1 MFGILDRGEHQIAMK
16 KIWSWCAAVVA
27 APMLSSCQPPT
38 YTVIVHAVPSGIE
51 LNGRDDGS
59 GPFSWGMDGIYADE
73 ISISDGTELIGKLT
87 RQPGTGPECRTKEQH
102 YPFPLTI
109 AAAGVLP
116 PPCWQRDRP
125 VFALR
130 EGVLYTIEANGSPR
144 RGHGR
149 FRIIGERV
157 ENTDNEGQLI
167 QP

>member
-1 MFGILDRGEHQIAMK
+1 MGMKRILSGSMALLI
-16 KIWSWCAAVVA
+16 

-38 YTVIVHAVPSGIE
+38 YTVFVSAVPGGIE

-87 RQPGTGPECRTKEQH
+87 RQPGGGPECRTKEEH
-102 YPFPLTI
+102 DPFPLTI

-130 EGVLYTIEANGSPR
+130 AGVLYTIETNGSPR
-144 RGHGR
+144 WGHGR
-149 FRIIGERV
+149 FRIIGARV
-157 ENTDNEGQLI
+157 ENTDYQGQPI